1 MKSKK
6 FDNFGY
12 DNDILMLP
20 TIKRDFSNQ
29 KLKQW
34 SKPFYAVI
42 CSFCLEFKYKSL
54 IDERKSVLSVTL
66 IALNLLVG
74 KKSRKKI
81 NKKNM
86 LCCLTF
92 YIIKPR
98 VLSYV
103 CGR

>member
-1 MKSKK
+1 MKLIDLK
-6 FDNFGY
+6 Y
-12 DNDILMLP
+12 
-20 TIKRDFSNQ
+20 FSNQ

-98 VLSYV
+98 VLKPCVWALKVEKRNLY
-103 CGR
+103 